1 MQINPE
7 QLYIYDPR
15 FEMTVGG
22 RFLVRAVGSILFF
35 SALITTIAFLF
46 SDAERPGLVYAG
58 IFLMFFLVDFT
69 MHRQNAKKVINH
81 KVREEIKKG
90 TRINIADFLPLASF
104 QTLIASIDKTRLS
117 QKSFF
122 LNLLVQLCGLQ
133 EIKGG
138 LMRMDVDP
146 KEFYKKALEHL
157 DKSREVPPRGK
168 VELLLEIN
176 EFMKFAFVDAV
187 NNNDAWVEPHDVFS
201 ALFHVKSE
209 DLARIFGF
217 FEIEEVDLENSLI
230 FGKYKKMFSGLRA
243 LPATLGG
250 FAHRHVRMRS
260 RTMNRAWTARPTKTL
275 DRYSTDLTALARTE
289 QVGFMVG
296 HKTELERLVDVLSR
310 PLKSSGMLV
319 GEPGSGRETIVAH
332 LAFLIIRDHVPAT
345 LFDKRLVELSIGN
358 LVAGAEP
365 SELQSRMKKIIDEIL
380 AAGNVIL
387 YIPDIHN
394 LLRTSGT
401 EFLSAAD
408 VLLPYISK
416 GTFQTIGASDPRDYK
431 RIIEPNADFA
441 NALEV
446 IRVEEISEEEATR
459 LLVYSA
465 IILERYYKILVSYKA
480 VKKAVALAQRYLR
493 EKLLPSSAEDLLK
506 EALADAKEKGLKV
519 LREDEV
525 IAITERKVRVPIH
538 RATKEEAQQL
548 LNLEE
553 VIHARMI
560 NQDEAVT
567 AVSQALRE
575 YRSGLSRR
583 GGPIAAFLFV
593 GPTGVGKTELS
604 KILAQI
610 QFGSESAMIRFDM
623 SEFQEKQSLTRFTGS
638 SDGEVPGQLTEA
650 VRLKP
655 FSLVLL
661 DEFEKA
667 HPDIFNLFLQVF
679 DDGRLTDGMGN
690 VIDFTNTILIA
701 TSNAH
706 SDFVKAETERGR
718 SAKDIAQDLK
728 KMLSSFFRP
737 ELLNRFSGIIVFRTL
752 SLEHIEQIAAFQLK
766 GLAEILDETHGIKLL
781 TDQETIRE
789 LARLGYDP
797 VFGARPLRGV
807 ISDRLK
813 SKLAN
818 ALLQGEV
825 KRGERVRLSFANGD
839 FVFTKEAA

>member
-1 MQINPE
+1 
-7 QLYIYDPR
+7 
-15 FEMTVGG
+15 
-22 RFLVRAVGSILFF
+22 
-35 SALITTIAFLF
+35 
-46 SDAERPGLVYAG
+46 
-58 IFLMFFLVDFT
+58 
-69 MHRQNAKKVINH
+69 
-81 KVREEIKKG
+81 
-90 TRINIADFLPLASF
+90 
-104 QTLIASIDKTRLS
+104 
-117 QKSFF
+117 
-122 LNLLVQLCGLQ
+122 
-133 EIKGG
+133 
-138 LMRMDVDP
+138 
-146 KEFYKKALEHL
+146 
-157 DKSREVPPRGK
+157 
-168 VELLLEIN
+168 
-176 EFMKFAFVDAV
+176 
-187 NNNDAWVEPHDVFS
+187 
-201 ALFHVKSE
+201 
-209 DLARIFGF
+209 
-217 FEIEEVDLENSLI
+217 
-230 FGKYKKMFSGLRA
+230 
-243 LPATLGG
+243 
-250 FAHRHVRMRS
+250 
-260 RTMNRAWTARPTKTL
+260 
-275 DRYSTDLTALARTE
+275 
-289 QVGFMVG
+289 
-296 HKTELERLVDVLSR
+296 
-310 PLKSSGMLV
+310 
-319 GEPGSGRETIVAH
+319 
-332 LAFLIIRDHVPAT
+332 
-345 LFDKRLVELSIGN
+345 
-358 LVAGAEP
+358 
-365 SELQSRMKKIIDEIL
+365 
-380 AAGNVIL
+380 
-387 YIPDIHN
+387 
-394 LLRTSGT
+394 
-401 EFLSAAD
+401 
-408 VLLPYISK
+408 
-416 GTFQTIGASDPRDYK
+416 
-431 RIIEPNADFA
+431 
-441 NALEV
+441 
-446 IRVEEISEEEATR
+446 
-459 LLVYSA
+459 
-465 IILERYYKILVSYKA
+465 
-480 VKKAVALAQRYLR
+480 
-493 EKLLPSSAEDLLK
+493 
-506 EALADAKEKGLKV
+506 
-519 LREDEV
+519 
-525 IAITERKVRVPIH
+525 
-538 RATKEEAQQL
+538 
-548 LNLEE
+548 
-553 VIHARMI
+553 
-560 NQDEAVT
+560 
-567 AVSQALRE
+567 
-575 YRSGLSRR
+575 
-583 GGPIAAFLFV
+583 LFV